1 MRISDWSSDVCSS
14 DLEGRPPGAAFAQ
27 INETFLQA
35 AHTRMDRNLRLLGDA
50 DEIARRNGETAMAM
64 TRTAAKSLAVFTE
77 AATRMSQRAIT
88 AGLELSQATMN
99 AQAVRAP
106 VQTEQGNAPFLFAK
120 IGRAHV

>member
-35 AHTRMDRNLRLLGDA
+35 AHTQMDRNLRLLGDA

-77 AATRMSQRAIT
+77 AATRMSQRAIP
-88 AGLELSQATMN
+88 AGLAMSQAPSN

-106 VQTEQGNAPFLFAK
+106 VPTAHRQEE
-120 IGRAHV
+120 GRDGK